1 MRLLRPFAT
10 RFLRALVQLKFNQ
23 PFRRAADRLAPLL
36 TMAAILAAW
45 EAACR
50 VFELPVF
57 LVPSPTAIWQAAS
70 TVSYGEWVG
79 HITSTLRVALTGYLI
94 SIVISLPIAIAI
106 ALSPIMSRTIYPI
119 LIVIHSTPIVA
130 VAPIIVVLLG
140 VEDAP
145 KIVITCIITFLPLV
159 ISTATGLLSVPD
171 EFIELSRS
179 LRAGRTREII
189 QIRLPYAV
197 PHIFSALKVS
207 ITLAVIGSVV
217 AEFVAADR
225 GLGYA
230 ILLATS
236 TFKIPQAFALL
247 SALIALSL
255 ILFQIV
261 IVAQA
266 VLFPWSLPRGQK

>member
-1 MRLLRPFAT
+1 
-10 RFLRALVQLKFNQ
+10 VQLKFNQ

-179 LRAGRTREII
+179 LRAGRTREIL

>member
-1 MRLLRPFAT
+1 
-10 RFLRALVQLKFNQ
+10 
-23 PFRRAADRLAPLL
+23 
-36 TMAAILAAW
+36 
-45 EAACR
+45 
-50 VFELPVF
+50 
-57 LVPSPTAIWQAAS
+57 
-70 TVSYGEWVG
+70 
-79 HITSTLRVALTGYLI
+79 
-94 SIVISLPIAIAI
+94 
-106 ALSPIMSRTIYPI
+106 
-119 LIVIHSTPIVA
+119 
-130 VAPIIVVLLG
+130 
-140 VEDAP
+140 
-145 KIVITCIITFLPLV
+145 VITCIITFLPLV

-179 LRAGRTREII
+179 LKASRVREII

-266 VLFPWSLPRGQK
+266 VLFPWSLPRAQK

>member
-1 MRLLRPFAT
+1 MRLLRRFAT
-10 RFLRALVQLKFNQ
+10 RFLRALVQLKLNH
-23 PFRRAADRLAPLL
+23 PFRRTVDRLAPLL

-179 LRAGRTREII
+179 LKASRVREII

-266 VLFPWSLPRGQK
+266 VLFPWSLPRAQK